1 MSEQQEEL
9 RERAI
14 QAIRQH
20 NNYRGKP
27 LGELPR
33 WLDVLV
39 KQDQFQQHVKE
50 LKSDNALAAYA
61 LEQVKFVSA
70 KGGSAWRFR
79 GEEKEGK
86 EKKTKGKEAKGRG
99 KGAEVGSWAE
109 LKLGQREWGFE

>member
-1 MSEQQEEL
+1 MSEQQKEL

-39 KQDQFQQHVKE
+39 KQDQFQQQAKE

-61 LEQVKFVSA
+61 VEQVKYVSA

-79 GEEKEGK
+79 GEDKEGK
-86 EKKTKGKEAKGRG
+86 SRKTIGMKLKAAAKEER
-99 KGAEVGSWAE
+99 
-109 LKLGQREWGFE
+109 

>member
-1 MSEQQEEL
+1 MNGGGQKEMSEQQKEL

-14 QAIRQH
+14 KAIRQH

-39 KQDQFQQHVKE
+39 KQDQFQQQVKE

-61 LEQVKFVSA
+61 VEQVKYVSA

-79 GEEKEGK
+79 GEDKEGQDR
-86 EKKTKGKEAKGRG
+86 KTKGDEVKGRG
-99 KGAEVGSWAE
+99 K
-109 LKLGQREWGFE
+109 